1 MKGFGHRRRDGCVS
15 LSIFT
20 GQGVVLAQ
28 EYEVVTAGGAAVAAE
43 DSGGAAVGLP
53 VKVMLESLAA
63 AELRVKSP
71 IEVSVFATEGF
82 ILAEAVGFNE
92 FGEGDSPEEAVA
104 DLQEALADLYF
115 SLEGEQHNL
124 GPWLQGVW
132 QVLQGKVERR

>member
-1 MKGFGHRRRDGCVS
+1 MAA
-15 LSIFT
+15 
-20 GQGVVLAQ
+20 GVGNA
-28 EYEVVTAGGAAVAAE
+28 AGGTAVAAGE
-43 DSGGAAVGLP
+43 GCGAASGLP
-53 VKVMLESLAA
+53 VKVMLESLGA
-63 AELRVKSP
+63 AELRVKEP
-71 IEVSVFATEGF
+71 IEVAVFETEGF

-132 QVLQGKVERR
+132 QVLQDKVERQ

>member
-1 MKGFGHRRRDGCVS
+1 M
-15 LSIFT
+15 
-20 GQGVVLAQ
+20 AQ
-28 EYEVVTAGGAAVAAE
+28 EYEVIAAVGAAVAAE
-43 DSGGAAVGLP
+43 GSGGVAAESPVKAAGLP
-53 VKVMLESLAA
+53 ATVMLESLGA

-71 IEVSVFATEGF
+71 IEVTVFATEGF

-132 QVLQGKVERR
+132 QVLQNKVERQ